1 MDLTVSNT
9 EKAGSSIPKSI
20 LMLPRMA
27 EILLTMDNE
36 GSSDGVISDTALTV
50 AQSAI
55 RFQTEASTS
64 GRLTT
69 KTGIRELETNFKNLT
84 KANAIKGE
92 RKAKRDFELKHKD
105 SGIKV
110 AASLWSLDENGK
122 MTQVHRATCVLS

>member
-1 MDLTVSNT
+1 
-9 EKAGSSIPKSI
+9 
-20 LMLPRMA
+20 MA
-27 EILLTMDNE
+27 DILLTRAMDDE
-36 GSSDGVISDTALTV
+36 GNLDGIQVISDTALTV

-55 RFQTEASTS
+55 RFQTEASAS

-84 KANAIKGE
+84 KANAIKAE

-122 MTQVHRATCVLS
+122 MTQVQSSFSASHSNLNCILSD